1 MGAGCVQC
9 PHVCTGETGWAVG
22 PTRPCAVGLTQ
33 EFSGASLCPASTQG
47 YRWLGA
53 RGQVRGSKGTTR
65 GSPGLWQ
72 PSCHP
77 FPASGKSTPRIQ
89 SEVSE
94 EPGQREPQ
102 CRTCPKSPGRPV
114 PETGPMPQGEG
125 DTKGTTCMKWHHPLR
140 AAEQAPHPKGAPPV
154 PLSPQPQEGAS
165 QTCQRCAGPS
175 SRPPPNSP
183 TGLSGQP
190 KAELKVAVAQHFLPK
205 QLLLKPNAQ
214 LRPWVGTCIFSK
226 RKATDSIRL
235 QRVCDPH
242 PAQQS

>member
-1 MGAGCVQC
+1 MAGSQ
-9 PHVCTGETGWAVG
+9 
-22 PTRPCAVGLTQ
+22 R
-33 EFSGASLCPASTQG
+33 SGQGQPGHHQWVPGTLAALLPPVSCFCSKLC
-47 YRWLGA
+47 
-53 RGQVRGSKGTTR
+53 
-65 GSPGLWQ
+65 LW
-72 PSCHP
+72 
-77 FPASGKSTPRIQ
+77 GKSTPRIQ

-165 QTCQRCAGPS
+165 QTCQRCVGPS

>member
-1 MGAGCVQC
+1 M
-9 PHVCTGETGWAVG
+9 G

-53 RGQVRGSKGTTR
+53 RGQVRGSQDTTS

-114 PETGPMPQGEG
+114 LETGPMPQGEG

-140 AAEQAPHPKGAPPV
+140 AAEQAPHPKGAPRSPGPPFPAATRRRLTDLPEMCR
-154 PLSPQPQEGAS
+154 PLLTASPQLPDRALR
-165 QTCQRCAGPS
+165 T
-175 SRPPPNSP
+175 
-183 TGLSGQP
+183 
-190 KAELKVAVAQHFLPK
+190 AQ
-205 QLLLKPNAQ
+205 
-214 LRPWVGTCIFSK
+214 G
-226 RKATDSIRL
+226 
-235 QRVCDPH
+235 
-242 PAQQS
+242 